1 MRVLY
6 IEDND
11 QLRDA
16 ITMLLQGDGREIRAC
31 VSAEEALALDAPR
44 PFDLVIT
51 DVSLPGMSGLE
62 LSARLLSADNARW
75 IVLCSGYQLEEQLAE
90 LGGRNVRALVKPFGI
105 DELEELV
112 SSVQAS
118 LANPR

>member
-31 VSAEEALALDAPR
+31 VSAEEALALDAPM

-51 DVSLPGMSGLE
+51 DVSLPGISGLE
-62 LSARLLSADNARW
+62 LSARLLGTDITRW
-75 IVLCSGYQLEEQLAE
+75 IVLCSGYQLDDQIRE
-90 LGGRNVRALVKPFGI
+90 LGGGNVRALLKPFGI
-105 DELEELV
+105 DELESLV
-112 SSVQAS
+112 ESVQTA
-118 LANPR
+118 LIGRH